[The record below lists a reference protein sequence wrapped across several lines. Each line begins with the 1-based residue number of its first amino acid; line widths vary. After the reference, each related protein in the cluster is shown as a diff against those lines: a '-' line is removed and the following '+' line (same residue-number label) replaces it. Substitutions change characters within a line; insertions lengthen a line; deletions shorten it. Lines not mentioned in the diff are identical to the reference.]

1 VARLILQSEFEAE
14 YAQNFGERG
23 APAKSFLLALGA
35 LIMKEKLGIS
45 DP

>member
-1 VARLILQSEFEAE
+1 VARLILQSKFEAE

-23 APAKSFLLALGA
+23 APAKWFLLALGA